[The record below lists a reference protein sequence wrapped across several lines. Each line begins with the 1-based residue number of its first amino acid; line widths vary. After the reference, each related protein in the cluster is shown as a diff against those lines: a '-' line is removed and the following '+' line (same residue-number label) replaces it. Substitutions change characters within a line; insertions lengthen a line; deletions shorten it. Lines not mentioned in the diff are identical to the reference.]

1 MNRGRFSASSLAGT
15 STDTSTARLSWREE
29 PGAIGADGSCTGG
42 AKVGAVGVMDAES
55 YSLSHPGG
63 EDAELVAVLGDRAAG
78 DVHPALLEDVDDRL
92 VGQRVLRVL
101 ALDQL
106 LDLVLDA
113 AGGDVLA

>member
-15 STDTSTARLSWREE
+15 STDTSTARPSWREA
-29 PGAIGADGSCTGG
+29 PGAVGADRSCTG
-42 AKVGAVGVMDAES
+42 AARVGAVGVMDAES

-63 EDAELVAVLGDRAAG
+63 EDAELVAVLGNRPAG
-78 DVHPALLEDVDDRL
+78 DVDPTLLQDVDDRL

-113 AGGDVLA
+113 AGRDV